1 MVMSERIYLFLIG
14 LTILI
19 ALYFEIEKA
28 IYALCLFLIFEAITN
43 LRLTTI
49 SQKLLKHNVDAGL
62 AQFKTKMRFDIDA
75 FLVWRMLV
83 AVMLGGSFILLNQY
97 NAEIIWFIPWF
108 MGFAILGAGLS
119 GVCPAVLFI
128 RWIGF
133 R

>member
-1 MVMSERIYLFLIG
+1 MSERIYLFLVG

-43 LRLTTI
+43 LRLTTF
-49 SQKLLKHNVDAGL
+49 SQKLLKRNV
-62 AQFKTKMRFDIDA
+62 DA

-83 AVMLGGSFILLNQY
+83 AVMLGGSFLLLNQY
-97 NAEIIWFIPWF
+97 NVEIIWFIPWF